1 MTVHV
6 LHAGDGYTYMT
17 RHVATGDNQLRR
29 PQTVADYYTATGNP
43 PGRWMGSGLAE
54 LGVAGAVTEPQMKA
68 LFGLGLHPDAERLI
82 KEKTEQLLA
91 EGASPE
97 EAAKGAIQAARLGR
111 RFAVFEPPKVNLPE
125 MLDTAYR
132 EARRTRGR
140 SLSVADRA
148 AVRADTVRSAFRIV
162 HDRTPVDRSEEKAF
176 ERKMMSDQRQPVA
189 GYDLVFT
196 PAKSVS
202 VLWALG
208 TADTRRAVDEA
219 HRAAVT
225 KALAFMEKNAAKTR
239 SGRAG
244 IAQIDTQGLVVAAF
258 DHRDSRAG
266 DPGLHTHCAVS
277 TKVLGAD
284 GKWRSLDGREVF
296 RFGVAASETYNTAI
310 EDELRSRLG
319 VGFVDRVTA
328 RGARPVREVDGI
340 DQRLIEAFS
349 SRRSEIEQRLAGLIQ
364 QYRARHGKEPSKPIQ
379 LRLAQQATLET
390 RRGKEAPR
398 AFTEQQ
404 AEWIQTA
411 ARTLG
416 VTEQQ
421 VTWEIEQAVGRGTVA
436 LRSVDVDV
444 AAYGQAVVAAVT
456 ETRGQWRE
464 SHLRAEAERMLR
476 PVTVDSTADRE
487 RLVSAVTAAALAA
500 SVKIDL
506 PAPERLPAQL
516 ERADGQSVFVPHGA
530 PRYTSITVIDAE
542 SRLLEAAQQAVL
554 PVVAPA
560 MFQASLAA
568 FPGPLDPGQIALA
581 REFVCGEHIVG
592 AGIGPAGAGKTTTLR
607 LAVSALHAAGSDMVA
622 LAPSAAAAQVLRD
635 ELGIGADTVDMF
647 LTRARHGNIEVQ
659 AGQVLVVDEA
669 GMTSTTKL
677 DEVVAIAMSVGAH
690 VRLIGDP
697 RQLNAIGAGGALRLV
712 AEEAGA
718 VELYEVHRFLD
729 PGEAAATLKLRDHKI
744 QALDWYEDHDRIS
757 AGPRDTQQLDIVTAW
772 RRDLEAGATTIMIAS
787 TREAVA
793 SLSELARDGRIAAG
807 LIDLSRTVTLSNG
820 ATAGIGD
827 VIVTRMNDRYN
838 QRGDGDYV
846 KNGDIWIVQDITGS
860 GTIMARHVAKGDVV
874 ALHRDYV
881 TGHVELGYAATIT
894 RAQGMTVDSAHV
906 LVDARMRARELYVA
920 MTRGRHRNQAYVVTD
935 DPADIEVDHKH
946 EPVSWSRRVLERVL
960 GNETDEDS
968 ALLAIRDEQNAA
980 LSLSRLVPQMEHGL
994 GLYFGDTMTAAVET
1008 VFGQAPTETSPE
1020 AVPGEE
1026 GSGSEGDRGTSGTDG
1041 PAVGEGTDVLDPQ
1054 AAARRARL
1062 LQIHVEAYRFFRAHV
1077 DDSWVPAYLTGR
1089 RLGSLVT
1096 GGEAGYAPAEWT
1108 ALTDHLRGLGYG
1120 DDELLASGLAA
1131 SREGRLYDRFRDRAM
1146 LPIWSVDGDIIAF
1159 TGRAAQ
1165 DAGERVPK
1173 YLNSPGTELYV
1184 KGDVLMGLAENL
1196 DALRAGAIP
1205 VIVEG
1210 RMDAEAVTA
1219 SGAGRVVGLSP
1230 GGTALTAA
1238 QIAALAQVYDVTT
1251 QPVVVATDPDS
1262 AGQKA
1267 AERAWE
1273 LLREAGATNL
1283 RAPRLPAGQDPADLL
1298 KDQGPAAVLDAVTT
1312 HARPLVD
1319 QVVEQRLAKW
1329 SNHLDQGN
1337 VLAAVDA
1344 LREVA
1349 PIIAALPADQ
1359 RAAAT
1364 ANLYLQLDLDIEVIG
1379 EEIYRA
1385 VDAHD
1390 AAAAAAEAIETASA
1404 GGDQQTQPG
1413 EAAASVEPLDTL
1425 SPQDILED
1433 PAWPALSDRLARIAA
1448 LGIDPAEAL
1457 GEAVESRELDT
1468 AESVVDVI
1476 IWRLDQRY
1484 GYDLVPVAPTGAGSG
1499 VGSSEDAAL
1508 AAWLQE
1514 RATTIESRLSDLM
1527 EVARAEQPVWL
1538 RQVRE
1543 GHLRDVV
1550 AYRDRYGVDGADPIG
1565 AEPRPGQQRA
1575 QWQAVSRYVTDPV
1588 ETVDSG
1594 DAAADAQRTTS
1605 PTRPPRRSLAELARE
1620 HVEQQ
1625 QNTARPGQD
1634 FEPPEQGLGPEVGPR
1649 GPQL

>member
-17 RHVATGDNQLRR
+17 RHVATGDNALRR

-54 LGVAGAVTEPQMKA
+54 LGVSGAVSEPQMKA

-82 KEKTEQLLA
+82 EEKTARLLA
-91 EGASPE
+91 EGATP
-97 EAAKGAIQAARLGR
+97 EAAAKEAIQAARLGR
-111 RFAVFEPPKVNLPE
+111 KFAVFEPPKVNLPE

-140 SLSVADRA
+140 SLSVAERS

-219 HRAAVT
+219 HRAAVM

-239 SGRAG
+239 TGRAG

-258 DHRDSRAG
+258 DHRDSRGG

-310 EDELRSRLG
+310 EDELRARLG

-340 DQRLIEAFS
+340 DQRLIEVFS
-349 SRRSEIEQRLAGLIQ
+349 SRRSEIERRLTELIS
-364 QYRARHGKEPSKPIQ
+364 QYRAKHGKEPPKPIQ

-398 AFTEQQ
+398 AFADQQ

-416 VTEQQ
+416 IIEEQ
-421 VTWEIEQAVGRGTVA
+421 VTWEIERAVGRGVVE
-436 LRSVDVDV
+436 LRSRDVDV

-456 ETRGQWRE
+456 EHRGQWRE

-476 PVTVDSTADRE
+476 PVAVDSVGDRE
-487 RLVSAVTAAALAA
+487 RLVSAVTQAAVAA

-530 PRYTSITVIDAE
+530 PHYTSIGVIDAE
-542 SRLLEAAQQAVL
+542 SRLLDAAQQAVL
-554 PVVAPA
+554 PVVASA
-560 MFQASLAA
+560 LFQASLAA
-568 FPGPLDPGQIALA
+568 FPGPLDSGQIALA
-581 REFVCGEHIVG
+581 REFVCGERVVG

-607 LAVSALHAAGSDMVA
+607 LAVAALRDAGSDMVA

-635 ELGIGADTVDMF
+635 ELGVGADTVDMF
-647 LTRARHGNIEVQ
+647 LTRARFGNIEVQ
-659 AGQVLVVDEA
+659 AGQVLVIDEA
-669 GMTSTTKL
+669 GMTSTAKL
-677 DEVVAIAMSVGAH
+677 DEVVAIAKSVGAH

-729 PGEAAATLKLRDHKI
+729 PGEAAATLKLRDHKP

-772 RRDLEAGATTIMIAS
+772 RRDLESGAATIMIAS

-793 SLSELARDGRIAAG
+793 ALSELARDGRIAAG
-807 LIDLSRTVTLSNG
+807 LIDLSRTVALSNG
-820 ATAGIGD
+820 ATAGVGD

-846 KNGDIWIVQDITGS
+846 KNGDIWIVQDITHS

-920 MTRGRHRNQAYVVTD
+920 MTRGRLRNQAYVVTD

-946 EPVSWSRRVLERVL
+946 EPVSWSRRVLEQVL
-960 GNETDEDS
+960 GNETDDDS

-980 LSLSRLVPQMEHGL
+980 MSLARLVPEMEHGL
-994 GLYFGDTMTAAVET
+994 ELYFSDTMTAAVEE
-1008 VFGQAPTETSPE
+1008 VFGQATTADAEE
-1020 AVPGEE
+1020 A
-1026 GSGSEGDRGTSGTDG
+1026 
-1041 PAVGEGTDVLDPQ
+1041 AVGGAGADGTTGGDEAGPLDPETV
-1054 AAARRARL
+1054 ARRARL
-1062 LQIHVEAYRFFRAHV
+1062 LRIHIDAYAFFRDQV
-1077 DDSWVPAYLTGR
+1077 DDSWVPSYLAGR
-1089 RLGSLVT
+1089 GLGTMVAS
-1096 GGEAGYAPAEWT
+1096 GEAGYAPAGWT
-1108 ALTDHLRGLGYG
+1108 VLLDHLRGLGHS
-1120 DDELLASGLAA
+1120 DEELLASGLATT
-1131 SREGRLYDRFRDRAM
+1131 SRAGTLIDRFRDRLM
-1146 LPIWSVDGDIIAF
+1146 LPIRSADGEIIAF
-1159 TGRAAQ
+1159 TGRAAE
-1165 DAGERVPK
+1165 DAGEQIPK

-1184 KGDVLMGLAENL
+1184 KGDVLMGLAENVA
-1196 DALRAGAIP
+1196 ALRAGAIP

-1219 SGAGRVVGLSP
+1219 SGGGRVVGLSP

-1238 QIAALAQVYDVTT
+1238 QVAALAQVYDVTT
-1251 QPVVVATDPDS
+1251 GPVVVATDPDT

-1273 LLREAGATNL
+1273 LLREAGASDL

-1298 KDQGPAAVLDAVTT
+1298 KDQGPGAVLAAVTT

-1329 SNHLDQGN
+1329 SSHLDQGN

-1344 LREVA
+1344 LRDIA

-1364 ANLYLQLDLDIEVIG
+1364 ASLYLQLDLDVEVIG
-1379 EEIYRA
+1379 EEIYSA
-1385 VDAHD
+1385 VDAL
-1390 AAAAAAEAIETASA
+1390 AAQRAQDEPP
-1404 GGDQQTQPG
+1404 QPG
-1413 EAAASVEPLDTL
+1413 EEARPGEPLVAL

-1433 PAWPALSDRLARIAA
+1433 AAWPALSDRLARIAA
-1448 LGIDPAEAL
+1448 AGIDPAQAL
-1457 GEAVESRELDT
+1457 REAVESRELDT

-1476 IWRLDQRY
+1476 IWRLDQQH
-1484 GYDLVPVAPTGAGSG
+1484 GYDLVPTAPTGTGSTGSG
-1499 VGSSEDAAL
+1499 YEL
-1508 AAWLQE
+1508 AGWLQE
-1514 RATTIESRLSDLM
+1514 RAATIEARLADLV

-1550 AYRDRYGVDGADPIG
+1550 AYRDRYGIDGADAIG
-1565 AEPRPGQQRA
+1565 PEPRPGQQRA
-1575 QWQAVSRYVTDPV
+1575 RWKAVSRYVTEP
-1588 ETVDSG
+1588 G
-1594 DAAADAQRTTS
+1594 DVGDIGNQSDAQRTAS
-1605 PTRPPRRSLAELARE
+1605 QSRPQRRSLVELARE

-1625 QNTARPGQD
+1625 QNAARAGQD
-1634 FEPPEQGLGPEVGPR
+1634 FEPPDQGLGPEAGPR
-1649 GPQL
+1649 GPHL